1 MQRLK
6 RHLVTNSLDRHRT
19 MPAAP
24 FIGVGADNTEEGP
37 TQSRPCSFR
46 RNRHA
51 LESAPPDWRRPASR
65 VWYQRS
71 SVQPKFGVMIGLF
84 VSKVFIGD
92 NDVYCGFET
101 ADLGL
106 LYR

>member
-1 MQRLK
+1 
-6 RHLVTNSLDRHRT
+6 
-19 MPAAP
+19 
-24 FIGVGADNTEEGP
+24 
-37 TQSRPCSFR
+37 
-46 RNRHA
+46 
-51 LESAPPDWRRPASR
+51 
-65 VWYQRS
+65 
-71 SVQPKFGVMIGLF
+71 MIGLF